1 MIVLKAGMNFNKKGL
16 QMNAKEVLI
25 IRNTTVQRLYDV
37 VVVNYFTED
46 VEFIVKGVQFEDA
59 VEKQLEVE
67 ESFN

>member
-1 MIVLKAGMNFNKKGL
+1 MIVLKAGMNFNTKGL
-16 QMNAKEVLI
+16 QMNKEVLI

-46 VEFIVKGVQFEDA
+46 VEFIVKGVQFEVA

>member
-1 MIVLKAGMNFNKKGL
+1 MNFNKKGL
-16 QMNAKEVLI
+16 QMNTKEVLI

-46 VEFIVKGVQFEDA
+46 VEFIVKGVQFEVA

>member
-1 MIVLKAGMNFNKKGL
+1 MNFNKKGL

>member
-46 VEFIVKGVQFEDA
+46 VEFIVKGVQFEVA